1 MASAILKREIQ
12 RLRQSIGRAVP
23 PRTEAEQVQLVEA
36 RRSLLAFTR
45 YTFPQYRADPAHE
58 LIAEALD
65 EMVSGRIL
73 RLMIFAPPQHGKS
86 ELASVRLPALWLA
99 KRPDDPVILAS
110 YAASLA
116 ESKSRQ
122 ARRVVESPDYAKL
135 FPAIRTR
142 RDSRS
147 VSHWELDGHNGGMLA
162 AGVGGPITGHGARL
176 GIVDDPLANYQEAQS
191 QVVRDTCWEWWR
203 TTFRTRIREGGAIV
217 LIMTRWHEDDLAGRL
232 LRDQPGQ
239 WTVLRLPAIAETQG
253 ERDSNN
259 ALLGLPLGEQDP
271 LGRKPGEP
279 LCPGRFS
286 LPALQALQRDV
297 GSLAWAGQY
306 QGTPRAPEGNRFKRA
321 WLPIVETGPTGPVH
335 RVRYWDLAGTEGGGD
350 YTAGVLLA
358 RDREGIFYVE
368 DVVRGQ
374 WSSGRRN
381 DVIRRTATEDRDR
394 DRNGC
399 VRIWLEQEPGSS
411 GEEVVQ
417 ALIRSL
423 AGHSVYPDRVTG
435 DKAVRAEP
443 FAAQA
448 EAGNVRVVR
457 GPWNEAYIDELTTF
471 PNGAHDDQVDGSSG
485 AFNHLPRGV
494 PCRPTETSPDRGER
508 LTLEEYLRIPPQ
520 QRMDPRYH
528 RPEPGR
534 RTHYGV

>member
-1 MASAILKREIQ
+1 MASATLKRELQ
-12 RLRQSIGRAVP
+12 RLRQSIGQAAPR
-23 PRTEAEQVQLVEA
+23 RTEAEQVRLAEA

-45 YTFPQYRADPAHE
+45 FTFPTYRPDPAHE

-65 EMVSGRIL
+65 EVVSGRIL
-73 RLMIFAPPQHGKS
+73 RLIISAPPQHGKS
-86 ELASVRLPALWLA
+86 ELASVRLPAFWLG
-99 KRPDDPVILAS
+99 RRSNDPVILSS
-110 YAASLA
+110 YGASLA

-122 ARRVVESPDYAKL
+122 ARQIVESTEFQTL
-135 FPAIRTR
+135 FPGIATR
-142 RDSRS
+142 RDSRA
-147 VSHWELDGHNGGMLA
+147 VDHWELDGHRGSMLA
-162 AGVGGPITGHGARL
+162 VGVGGPVTGHGGLL
-176 GIVDDPLANYQEAQS
+176 GVVDDPFENYEQS
-191 QVVRDTCWEWWR
+191 QSQTIRDKIWEWWR
-203 TTFRTRIREGGAIV
+203 TTFRTRIRENGAVI

-232 LRDQPGQ
+232 LAEQSGE
-239 WTVLRLPAIAETQG
+239 WAILRLPALAETQH
-253 ERDSNN
+253 ERDEANQR
-259 ALLGLPLGEQDP
+259 LGLATGQADP
-271 LGRKPGEP
+271 LGRAPGEP
-279 LCPGRFS
+279 LCPQRFGKAE
-286 LPALQALQRDV
+286 LEKLRRDV

-306 QGTPRAPEGNRFKRA
+306 QGTPRAPEGNRFRRA
-321 WLPIVETGPTGPVH
+321 WFPIVETGPTGAVH

-358 RDREGIFYVE
+358 RDSAGLFYVE

-381 DVIRRTATEDRDR
+381 DIIQQTAERDRDR

-399 VRIWLEQEPGSS
+399 VRIWVEREPGSS

-423 AGHSVYPDRVTG
+423 AGHVVQSDRVTG

-457 GPWNEAYIDELTTF
+457 GPWNAAYIEELTTF
-471 PNGAHDDQVDGSSG
+471 PNGAHDDQVDASSG
-485 AFNHLPRGV
+485 AFNKLPRGV
-494 PCRPTETSPDRGER
+494 PCRVSETPRERQDRP
-508 LTLEEYLRIPPQ
+508 TLEEYLRIPPQ

-534 RTHYGV
+534 RKHYGV